1 MPAFCAYAEIH
12 LDIATASQQNM
23 FTLGISK
30 SSPVLRR
37 IGRAAGKN
45 PVLKSSSEEK
55 RISWLDDVQ
64 LRC

>member
-1 MPAFCAYAEIH
+1 MPPFCTSAEIH
-12 LDIATASQQNM
+12 LDIAAPSQQNI

-30 SSPVLRR
+30 SSPVLKQ